1 MKFQPRRTEEPDLN
15 MTSLIDV
22 VLLLLIFFMLSTK
35 FIDEGRLQVR
45 LPEAGVA
52 PDAESQRD
60 SIVIEVT
67 AEGAY
72 RVNGRPLVN
81 NSADTLAAA
90 LGKAAQGDRATPVT
104 IRADAR
110 AMHQSVVTA
119 MDVAGHAGYRQINI
133 ATVND
138 AHQGG

>member
-1 MKFQPRRTEEPDLN
+1 VKFQARRPEEPDLN

-35 FIDEGRLQVR
+35 FVDEGRLKVR
-45 LPEAGVA
+45 LPEAGIA
-52 PDAESQRD
+52 PDAESLRD

-67 AEGAY
+67 AEGGY
-72 RVNGRPLVN
+72 RVNGRSLVN
-81 NSADTLAAA
+81 NSAETLAAA

-110 AMHQSVVTA
+110 AMHQPVVTA

-138 AHQGG
+138 AHQGD

>member
-52 PDAESQRD
+52 PDAESLRD

-119 MDVAGHAGYRQINI
+119 MDVVGHAGYRQINI

>member
-1 MKFQPRRTEEPDLN
+1 MRFQPRRTEEPDLN

-22 VLLLLIFFMLSTK
+22 VLLLLIFFMLSTR
-35 FIDEGRLQVR
+35 FIDEGRLQIR
-45 LPEAGVA
+45 LPKAGVE

-60 SIVIEVT
+60 SIEIAVS
-67 AEGAY
+67 AEGGY
-72 RVNGRPLVN
+72 RVDGRPLIN
-81 NSADTLAAA
+81 NSRDTLAAA
-90 LGKAAQGDRATPVT
+90 IGKAAGGNRAVPVT

-119 MDVAGHAGYRQINI
+119 MDVAGRLGYRQINI

-138 AHQGG
+138 GSEDR

>member
-1 MKFQPRRTEEPDLN
+1 

-35 FIDEGRLQVR
+35 FIDEGRLQIR

-52 PDAESQRD
+52 PDAESQQD
-60 SIVIEVT
+60 SIEIDVT

-72 RVNGRPLVN
+72 RVNGRPLIN

-90 LGKAAQGDRATPVT
+90 LGKVAQGDRAMPIT

-110 AMHQSVVTA
+110 SMHQSVVTA
-119 MDVAGHAGYRQINI
+119 MDVAGRAGYRQINI

-138 AHQGG
+138 AAQGD

>member
-1 MKFQPRRTEEPDLN
+1 MKFQKRHTEEPDLN

-35 FIDEGRLQVR
+35 FVDEGRLQIR
-45 LPEAGVA
+45 LPEAGNSA
-52 PDAESQRD
+52 AAESPRD
-60 SIVIEVT
+60 SIEIDVT
-67 AEGAY
+67 AEGGY
-72 RVNGRPLVN
+72 RVNGLALIN

-90 LGKAAQGDRATPVT
+90 IGKVSQGDRAKPVT

-119 MDVAGHAGYRQINI
+119 MDVAGRAGYRQLNI

-138 AHQGG
+138 APQGD